1 MIHGGSGLH
10 GCLGMSDDVLAIQS
24 MCWKKPGRLHH
35 IFHSGS
41 FKLRVVRRITTQPFA
56 LGRFSWAWSK
66 CWKDKSSLKSRHPCV
81 HVSRALA
88 VEKKRKHGPPIHN
101 SSHKNEQRPCLK
113 NMNRMDQNGFNW
125 ANEYQ
130 LHVQHAAASVF
141 MMLNPSILLKT
152 VGHS

>member
-1 MIHGGSGLH
+1 MACKSQQEMMRGNWRTCTFDPSASSCYHKWRKRFEPQKSAIYFLQVDKSSMIHGGSGLH

-66 CWKDKSSLKSRHPCV
+66 CWKDKSSLKRRHPC
-81 HVSRALA
+81 VSRALA
-88 VEKKRKHGPPIHN
+88 VEKKEKHGPPIHN
-101 SSHKNEQRPCLK
+101 S
-113 NMNRMDQNGFNW
+113 
-125 ANEYQ
+125 
-130 LHVQHAAASVF
+130 
-141 MMLNPSILLKT
+141 
-152 VGHS
+152 